1 MSLNSLMS
9 FTNSFLTDTSVNN
22 ISISLMDSPI
32 ESPRTYSV
40 GDSIE
45 VYIET
50 VNSFLEF
57 SEENGNHLF
66 VGMYQNN

>member
-1 MSLNSLMS
+1 
-9 FTNSFLTDTSVNN
+9 
-22 ISISLMDSPI
+22 MDSPI

-50 VNSFLEF
+50 INSFLEF